1 MPDFSEEGTEVN
13 TDELTVPT
21 AIPYD
26 RKISV
31 SEAEHN
37 LAMFG
42 SVDPENKDSNGKS
55 VLDKNNIPRDT
66 SVDTLASKNFN
77 PEYVVPVAGE
87 CTLLFAGSLLP
98 YCAIGAKSY
107 GAPLPIFTNG
117 TLCLPY
123 LSLPYMD
130 LLTDSSVNGFII
142 GTSNILFRQ
151 KRQIMDVLIDVEQAT
166 IETQDQ
172 ELRRQLSLTTED
184 LRFVDFIVKNV
195 QIPKEDGEGS
205 EQWIRQQFQ
214 GYMLAIL
221 RAAVLAMDGTKE
233 MDHFNAQFL
242 NAWKRTNGYQ
252 SWLSTTKA
260 TNFDFE
266 QLPVGHPF
274 AGTLSMGDMKLKL
287 AQYVWIKFP
296 NNFNELIIFPF
307 SVR

>member
-1 MPDFSEEGTEVN
+1 MSPMPDFSDECDEIA
-13 TDELTVPT
+13 DELTVP
-21 AIPYD
+21 AVIPFD

-31 SEAEHN
+31 SEAEH
-37 LAMFG
+37 LAVLG
-42 SVDPENKDSNGKS
+42 SVDPLAKDANGRRS
-55 VLDKNNIPRDT
+55 LDRNSIPRDT
-66 SVDTLASKNFN
+66 SVDTLASKNET
-77 PEYVVPVAGE
+77 PEHAAVAGAGE
-87 CTLLFAGSLLP
+87 NALLFAGCLLP

-107 GAPLPIFTNG
+107 GAPLPLFTNG

-151 KRQIMDVLIDVEQAT
+151 KRQIMDVLIDVENAT

-184 LRFVDFIVKNV
+184 LRFVDFVVRQV
-195 QIPKEDGEGS
+195 QIPKADGEGS

-233 MDHFNAQFL
+233 LEQFNPNFI

-252 SWLSTTKA
+252 SWLATSKA
-260 TNFDFE
+260 IDFDFE
-266 QLPVGHPF
+266 QLPTGHPF
-274 AGTLSMGDMKLKL
+274 AGSLSVGDMKLKL
-287 AQYVWIKFP
+287 AQ
-296 NNFNELIIFPF
+296 
-307 SVR
+307 